1 MSCTV
6 FGAHSSN
13 FGAKI
18 VKKNGLSKRKM
29 RKDDFLSKIVAI
41 LRCSSLGLI
50 SVFSRLSLGET
61 GQGIRE
67 GNENKMERLSLPS
80 AR

>member
-1 MSCTV
+1 MLVVKNST
-6 FGAHSSN
+6 
-13 FGAKI
+13 AKV

-29 RKDDFLSKIVAI
+29 RKDDFLSKILAI
-41 LRCSSLGLI
+41 LRRSSLGLL
-50 SVFSRLSLGET
+50 SVVSRLSLGEG

-67 GNENKMERLSLPS
+67 ENENKMERLSLPS